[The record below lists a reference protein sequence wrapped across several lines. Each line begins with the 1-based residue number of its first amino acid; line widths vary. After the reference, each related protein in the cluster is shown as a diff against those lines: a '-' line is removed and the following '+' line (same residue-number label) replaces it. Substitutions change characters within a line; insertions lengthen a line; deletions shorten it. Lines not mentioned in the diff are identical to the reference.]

1 LTANYQLG
9 NFVSMKQVHPLRA
22 YRERQDPPL
31 NRRQLAD
38 LLGVSTASVSRWE
51 AGERKPDEEVLL
63 RIVKKTGIPASVLR
77 PDLAE
82 LLRIPASLN

>member
-1 LTANYQLG
+1 
-9 NFVSMKQVHPLRA
+9 M
-22 YRERQDPPL
+22 

-51 AGERKPDEEVLL
+51 AGERKPDEDALL
-63 RIVKKTGIPASVLR
+63 VIVKKTGIPASALR

-82 LLRIPASLN
+82 LLRA